1 MGARSD
7 SLRFVKNGTDA
18 AVISAAFDPVAESV
32 VDAMADLE
40 KHLPYALKQFET
52 EVIIPLSLNGVDIS
66 FTSGSLAK
74 VVTATLLVSYLIYAM
89 RPGAMI
95 PGRLQS
101 IAELGYTTV
110 ADTVTR
116 IAGPEA
122 KSSVP
127 FIFSV
132 CAFLLI
138 GTLLGLTPIKET
150 FTAHLMVTM
159 ALAMTVFVHVN
170 VIAFQRHG
178 FGFFRFFLPEG
189 VPLFVAPILVFVEL
203 VSYLFRPITLG
214 LRIFANIF
222 AGHVMLK
229 LFADIC
235 TMIVGAVGVTGI
247 LATVFPV
254 GMMVILFGFEIMVV
268 VIQTYIFL
276 LISSTY
282 LRDAIHMH

>member
-1 MGARSD
+1 M
-7 SLRFVKNGTDA
+7 
-18 AVISAAFDPVAESV
+18 AE
-32 VDAMADLE
+32 LE
-40 KHLPYALKQFET
+40 KHLPYALKQFVS
-52 EVIIPLSLNGVDIS
+52 EVIIPLNINGVDVS
-66 FTSGSLAK
+66 FTNGSLAK
-74 VVTATLLVSYLIYAM
+74 VIAATLLASYLIYAM

-116 IAGPEA
+116 IAGSEA
-122 KSSVP
+122 KPSVP

-132 CAFLLI
+132 CAFLLV

-159 ALAMTVFVHVN
+159 ALAMAVFVHVN

-178 FGFFRFFLPEG
+178 LGYFRLFLPEG
-189 VPLFVAPILVFVEL
+189 VPLFVAPVLVFVEL

-214 LRIFANIF
+214 FRIFANIF

-235 TMIVGAVGVTGI
+235 TMIIGAAGATGIVGAV
-247 LATVFPV
+247 LPV